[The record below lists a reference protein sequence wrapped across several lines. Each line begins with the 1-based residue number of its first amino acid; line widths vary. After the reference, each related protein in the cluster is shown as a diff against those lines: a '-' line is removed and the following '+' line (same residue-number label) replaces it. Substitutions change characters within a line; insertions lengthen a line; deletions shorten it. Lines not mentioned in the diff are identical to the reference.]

1 MTSHARTE
9 QNVIVQHGRSIARL
23 IFFRPVDGTCGIA
36 GCRERSTTLAR
47 LASCWTPSLNSNKYR

>member
-36 GCRERSTTLAR
+36 GCRERSNTHAR
-47 LASCWTPSLNSNKYR
+47 EATFRTPSLN